1 MTNMAMNDMTKDART
16 DSVIDKLRMR
26 FVATALVKLDGID
39 AAIARLGSDDAAT
52 ATAEIKSNAH
62 TLKGMGGSFGF
73 MSVTRIA
80 EALEDYLAESGAGA
94 VMAADTQHYS
104 NAMRA
109 IVVDGVEPGEDE
121 LDSLIGSLPAPPC
134 PQ

>member
-1 MTNMAMNDMTKDART
+1 MNDTTNEART
-16 DSVIDKLRMR
+16 DAVLDRLRVR

-39 AAIARLGSDDAAT
+39 AAIARLGSEDAPA

-80 EALEDYLAESGAGA
+80 EALEDYVAVSGAGA
-94 VMAADTQHYS
+94 VMAADTQKYS

-109 IVVDGVEPGEDE
+109 IVVDGVEPGED
-121 LDSLIGSLPAPPC
+121 
-134 PQ
+134 

>member
-1 MTNMAMNDMTKDART
+1 MNDMASDART
-16 DSVIDKLRMR
+16 DSVIDRLRVR
-26 FVATALVKLDGID
+26 FVKTALVKLDGID
-39 AAIARLGSDDAAT
+39 AAIARLGRDDA

-80 EALEDYLAESGAGA
+80 EALEDYVAVSGAGA
-94 VMAADTQHYS
+94 VMAADTQKYS

-121 LDSLIGSLPAPPC
+121 LDALIGKLPAPPC